1 MSVIISTRY
10 KVFLSLCNVCVC
22 VCVCVCVWNLII
34 YSIIRNRCRSF
45 GCFCD
50 IEFLQEA
57 MKMTEV
63 KEVNL
68 ATFSYL

>member
-1 MSVIISTRY
+1 MSVIIGTRY
-10 KVFLSLCNVCVC
+10 KVFFVIMQY
-22 VCVCVCVWNLII
+22 VCVWNLII